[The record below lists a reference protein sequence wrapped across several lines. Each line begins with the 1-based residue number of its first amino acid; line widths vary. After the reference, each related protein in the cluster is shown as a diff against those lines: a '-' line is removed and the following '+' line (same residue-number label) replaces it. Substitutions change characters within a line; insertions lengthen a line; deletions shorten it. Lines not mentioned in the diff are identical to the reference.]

1 MSALRAID
9 PQPRLRDVTASI
21 TVAGRYR
28 ADYRIPLP
36 TCRIES
42 VSWFVSGH
50 GWIKA
55 VVSQTAGR
63 RPIMNLATEAEYGAL
78 ATTLNGTA
86 PGSVT
91 PPEGR
96 NV

>member
-1 MSALRAID
+1 MSALRATA
-9 PQPRLRDVTASI
+9 PQPRLRDITASI

-36 TCRIES
+36 TCPIET
-42 VSWFVSGH
+42 VRWFVNNA

-55 VVSQTAGR
+55 VVSQTVGR
-63 RPIMNLATEAEYGAL
+63 LPIMNLATEAEYAAL
-78 ATTLNGTA
+78 AKALNDAA

-91 PPEGR
+91 PPDMR
-96 NV
+96 HV